1 MFAWL
6 HLRQGS
12 WQDADQLFQ
21 WMVASCRFR
30 DGLFGGQLLSA
41 VGIDANDC
49 IYPIARAVVEK
60 ENHANWRWF
69 LELLAADLEINNSHH
84 WAFMSDR
91 QKVSP
96 MNIAAY

>member
-1 MFAWL
+1 MYVCLAPLKAGFMAGCRPVISVDGCWL
-6 HLRQGS
+6 K
-12 WQDADQLFQ
+12 
-21 WMVASCRFR
+21 
-30 DGLFGGQLLSA
+30 GLFGGHLLSA

-49 IYPIARAVVEK
+49 IYPIAWAVVEK

-91 QKVSP
+91 QKE
-96 MNIAAY
+96 